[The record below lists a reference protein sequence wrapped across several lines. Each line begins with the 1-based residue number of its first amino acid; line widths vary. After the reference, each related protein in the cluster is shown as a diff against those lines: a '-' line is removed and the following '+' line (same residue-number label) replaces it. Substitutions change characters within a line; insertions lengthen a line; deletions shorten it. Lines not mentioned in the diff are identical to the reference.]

1 MFVARYNQRMP
12 DVPHV
17 DRADDPETTA
27 ALVALL
33 YEELRR
39 VAHGVRRRAPPSATL
54 QTTAL
59 IHEAYLKLH
68 RTGNWANRV
77 HFLRTAAVAMRQV
90 LVDAA
95 RSRQR
100 AKRGGE
106 IGAPI
111 SLEFAEPV
119 LDLPDEQLLQLDD
132 ALGRL
137 GLLEPQLAHLVEC
150 RFFAGYSEIETAQ
163 LLQRSERSVRRDWD
177 KARAFLYREMHWE
190 P

>member
-1 MFVARYNQRMP
+1 MSDLPPA
-12 DVPHV
+12 
-17 DRADDPETTA
+17 DRTEDPETTA

-33 YEELRR
+33 YEDLRR
-39 VAHGVRRRAPPSATL
+39 IARGVRRRAPPSATL

-68 RTGNWANRV
+68 RSGNWASRV
-77 HFLRTAAVAMRQV
+77 HFLRTAAVAIRQV

-95 RSRQR
+95 RARQR

-106 IGAPI
+106 QAEPV

-137 GLLEPQLAHLVEC
+137 GTLEPQLAHLVEC
-150 RFFAGYSEIETAQ
+150 RFFAGYSEVETAQ

-177 KARAFLYREMHWE
+177 KARAFLYRELQSE